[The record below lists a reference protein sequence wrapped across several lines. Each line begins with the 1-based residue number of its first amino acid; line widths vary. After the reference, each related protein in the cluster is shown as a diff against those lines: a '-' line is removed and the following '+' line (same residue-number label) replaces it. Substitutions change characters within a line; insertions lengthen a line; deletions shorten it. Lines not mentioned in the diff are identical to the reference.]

1 MNRLTAIGLA
11 SLVAYGL
18 LIASKYTGI
27 VSAARED
34 KPSQSAEISDE
45 AAMRALT
52 GALPEQSAPAPVSL
66 PAPLSRPQP
75 MRVTTGTLEFRS
87 SRDLKAF
94 ADSLMAHKASLSGD
108 ERYNLARALEECQ
121 FTTTINEDIAAYS
134 AKQRRQFL
142 ASLPANDANAT
153 KRIAAYDAA
162 DVTQRCL
169 RFQGS
174 HISQKDIEDLYNA
187 AAQQG
192 DPRAQARILVA
203 ELSAKISNN
212 RSDPAPGTSIV
223 SGDNIA
229 GIIRALESQDPEAV
243 MQVGTFLSQSSVAS
257 QLHLGPNGE
266 TPEPSALLGAFS
278 LVACDISDCQQLSRE
293 PLLACAYSGYCD
305 SQSFEQL
312 YQNFIASPFAYIN
325 ASRYRNIIQ
334 TAITTQNWSLL
345 GLQGLSNVGQSNSK
359 KLPGGG

>member
-18 LIASKYTGI
+18 LIATKYTGI

-34 KPSQSAEISDE
+34 KPSHTTEVSDE

-52 GALPEQSAPAPVSL
+52 GSLADQAAPTPVQMPAPIARPAAMQVSN
-66 PAPLSRPQP
+66 
-75 MRVTTGTLEFRS
+75 GTHEFRS

-94 ADSLMAHKASLSGD
+94 ADSLLARRASLSGD

-142 ASLPANDANAT
+142 SSLPANDANST

-174 HISQKDIEDLYNA
+174 KISQKDIEDLYNA

-192 DPRAQARILVA
+192 DARAQARILVA
-203 ELSAKISNN
+203 ELNAKMSNTN
-212 RSDPAPGTSIV
+212 RADAPGAVV
-223 SGDNIA
+223 SADNIS
-229 GIIRALESQDPEAV
+229 GLIGLLESRDPEAI

-305 SQSFEQL
+305 SQSFEEL
-312 YQNFIASPFAYIN
+312 YQNFMASPYAYSN
-325 ASRYRNIIQ
+325 AARYRNIIQ
-334 TAITTQNWSLL
+334 TAIQTQNWSLL
-345 GLQGLSNVGQSNSK
+345 GLGSLTNVGQSNTK
-359 KLPGGG
+359 KLPGGGG

>member
-34 KPSQSAEISDE
+34 KPSQVAEISDE

-52 GALPEQSAPAPVSL
+52 GGLADQSAPKPVTL
-66 PAPLSRPQP
+66 PAPIIRAQQ
-75 MRVTTGTLEFRS
+75 MRASPGTLEFRS
-87 SRDLKAF
+87 SHDLKAF
-94 ADSLMAHKASLSGD
+94 ADSLNARRGSLTGD

-121 FTTTINEDIAAYS
+121 FTTTINEDIGAYS

-142 ASLPANDANAT
+142 ASLPANDANSA

-169 RFQGS
+169 RFQGTK
-174 HISQKDIEDLYNA
+174 ISQKDIDDLYNG

-203 ELSAKISNN
+203 DLNTKMSNPN
-212 RSDPAPGTSIV
+212 RADAPGAV
-223 SGDNIA
+223 VNGDNVSSLI
-229 GIIRALESQDPEAV
+229 GLLESRDPEAI
-243 MQVGTFLSQSSVAS
+243 MQVGTFLSQSGVAA

-278 LVACDISDCQQLSRE
+278 LVACDISDCQQLSRD

-305 SQSFEQL
+305 SQSFEEL
-312 YQNFIASPFAYIN
+312 YQNFIASPFAYAN

-334 TAITTQNWSLL
+334 TAIQTQNWSLL
-345 GLQGLSNVGQSNSK
+345 GLTSLTNVGQSNTK
-359 KLPGGG
+359 KLPGGNG